1 LFICTPNLGCA
12 RAGLG
17 VEPYDSG
24 NTGAGGRPDAR
35 YLAVASL
42 PFEQTSRTLLAADRS
57 VLVRAEYHAVQA
69 WR

>member
-1 LFICTPNLGCA
+1 LFICTPKSWLC
-12 RAGLG
+12 AGLG
-17 VEPYDSG
+17 VKPYDSG

-42 PFEQTSRTLLAADRS
+42 PFEQTSRILPATDRS
-57 VLVRAEYHAVQA
+57 VLVRAEYHAAQA